1 MKRAH
6 YQIGVESILLTTRKD
21 ADEHPE
27 DIINEEGLCK
37 GMHLAKSPQSGCL
50 LLFLFD
56 PESDIMLLNFSHH
69 NHFPAVKIIT
79 SVQNF

>member
-1 MKRAH
+1 MLM
-6 YQIGVESILLTTRKD
+6 SIPNTSFMRK
-21 ADEHPE
+21 AFR
-27 DIINEEGLCK
+27 K

-79 SVQNF
+79 SVQDFRAQRSFGLTVLYLV